1 MAALQPDQLEIDA
14 DGATARPPGTQVI
27 PEPGR
32 YEIDTTCSAVTFRT
46 RHLFGL
52 APVRGSFAIRTGT
65 ITITEPLTDSS
76 IHAEIDPASFRT
88 DNGQRDGNV
97 RTLPRYLSG
106 GAVRT
111 QLTAGPPART
121 ITAPYRR

>member
-1 MAALQPDQLEIDA
+1 MIALKPDRLEIDA
-14 DGATARPPGTQVI
+14 GGATARPPGTRVI

-32 YEIDTTCSAVTFRT
+32 YDIDTTCSAVTFRT

-65 ITITEPLTDSS
+65 INVTEPLADSS

-88 DNGQRDGNV
+88 GNGQRDINV
-97 RTLPRYLSG
+97 RSARLLDADRGTPR
-106 GAVRT
+106 
-111 QLTAGPPART
+111 PE
-121 ITAPYRR
+121 

>member
-1 MAALQPDQLEIDA
+1 MAALKPDQLEIDA
-14 DGATARPPGTQVI
+14 DGATARPPGTRVI

-32 YEIDTTCSAVTFRT
+32 YDIDTTFSAVTFRT
-46 RHLFGL
+46 RRLFGL

-88 DNGQRDGNV
+88 DNGQRAATFV
-97 RTLPRYLSG
+97 RRVSWTPTGTRSSPSDPK
-106 GAVRT
+106 A
-111 QLTAGPPART
+111 
-121 ITAPYRR
+121 